1 MAAGLHTEFGQLR
14 VKDHMT
20 EFINL
25 FWVDVVWHIWVNANS
40 SLVFRLKSKRAGML
54 GRF

>member
-20 EFINL
+20 ESIHF
-25 FWVDVVWHIWVNANS
+25 F
-40 SLVFRLKSKRAGML
+40 L
-54 GRF
+54 GRRGLAHLGKR